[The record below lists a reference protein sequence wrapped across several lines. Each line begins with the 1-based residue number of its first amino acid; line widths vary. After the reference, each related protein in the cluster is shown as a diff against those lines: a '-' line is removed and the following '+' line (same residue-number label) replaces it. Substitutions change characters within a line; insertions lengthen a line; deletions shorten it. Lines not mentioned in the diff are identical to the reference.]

1 LFHSQD
7 TSRRAIWRSYVRLGT
22 VVGVEERALYEDDRK
37 LLFEVLFDI
46 RRLLAQLVDFVEG
59 GDDDGGE
66 EAEETDEP

>member
-1 LFHSQD
+1 M
-7 TSRRAIWRSYVRLGT
+7 
-22 VVGVEERALYEDDRK
+22 EERALYEDDRT

-59 GDDDGGE
+59 GDDDDGE